1 MSLLHPSF
9 FAGSRPGPRL
19 IVLGAVHG
27 NETCGTRA
35 IERVTAE
42 LASGQRRIAAGS
54 VTFVAVTNRLA
65 YERGTRAGER
75 NLNRNLAPT
84 DTPLDN
90 EDRIAHE
97 LCPLLA
103 QHDALL
109 DLHSFRS
116 AGTPFVMVGPLDNQ
130 GPLQPFAHAAREE
143 ALALRLGVQRAMDGW
158 LETYAAGVARRGG
171 NAAYGRGTTE
181 FMRSA
186 GGWALTLE
194 CGQHDD
200 PQAPEVAYRAIL
212 STLAHLR
219 LVDAPDP
226 PAADAMEGLRLREVF
241 DRRHERDSFARP
253 WRSFDSVWGGDVLA
267 RRHDGTEVLA
277 PADGCIVFPDEAAA
291 PGAEWFYFAEPHPRL
306 TR

>member
-1 MSLLHPSF
+1 MSLLQPVF
-9 FAGSRPGPRL
+9 FAGPRPGPRL

-35 IERVTAE
+35 IERIAAE
-42 LASGQRRIAAGS
+42 LASGRHGIAAGGA
-54 VTFVAVTNRLA
+54 TFVAVTNRLA

-84 DTPLDN
+84 DAPADN
-90 EDRIAHE
+90 EDRIANE

-103 QHDALL
+103 RHDVLL

-116 AGTPFVMVGPLDNQ
+116 AGPAFVMVGPQDNQ
-130 GPLQPFAHAAREE
+130 GELQPFAQAAREE
-143 ALALRLGVQRAMDGW
+143 ALALRLGVRRAMDGW
-158 LETYAAGVARRGG
+158 LETYAAGAARRGG
-171 NAAYGRGTTE
+171 AARYGLGTTE

-186 GGWALTLE
+186 GGCALTLE

-212 STLAHLR
+212 NTLAHLGM
-219 LVDAPDP
+219 VDAPDP
-226 PAADAMEGLRLREVF
+226 PEAASMEGLRLREVF
-241 DRRHERDSFARP
+241 DRRHAGDSFARG
-253 WRSFDSVWGGDVLA
+253 WRSFDTVRRGEPMA

-277 PADGCIVFPDEAAA
+277 PADGYVVFPDESAA

-306 TR
+306 AR